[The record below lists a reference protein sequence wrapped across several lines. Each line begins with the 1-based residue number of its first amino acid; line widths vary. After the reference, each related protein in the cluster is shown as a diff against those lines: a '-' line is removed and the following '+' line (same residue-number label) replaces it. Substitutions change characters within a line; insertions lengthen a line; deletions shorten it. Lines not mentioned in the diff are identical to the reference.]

1 MKRLPLLTLIF
12 AILSAVFF
20 LVLIFFRFP
29 FGLYPLISYQD
40 ALDHLTPLV
49 LIPLYWLLF
58 KHASS
63 QPASKA
69 AETAFMV
76 LAALWALGHGMHLA
90 ANSVNNL
97 SENLAKAGTLDI
109 LGTDIYKLTYFYD
122 EYLSHFVWHLGVVGL
137 AALLIYRAWRSPE
150 GMATSWGFAGVG
162 GFIYGVTAFMFFD
175 EGQTA
180 AMIGFPFSLIITLVF
195 LIGGRKKFAQSPI
208 LAFFFVAFLVCLILL
223 AGWWLY
229 WGCFTEILTPVSC
242 RITP

>member
-12 AILSAVFF
+12 AILFAVFF
-20 LVLIFFRFP
+20 LLLIFFRFP
-29 FGLYPLISYQD
+29 FGLYPLMSYQD

-49 LIPLYWLLF
+49 LIPIYWLLF
-58 KHASS
+58 KRASS
-63 QPASKA
+63 EPASKA
-69 AETAFMV
+69 AEIAFMV
-76 LAALWALGHGMHLA
+76 LAASWVLGQGMHLS

-97 SENLAKAGTLDI
+97 SEKLAKAGTLDI

-122 EYLSHFVWHLGVVGL
+122 EYLSHTVWHLGIVGL

-150 GMATSWGFAGVG
+150 GMPTSWGFAGAA
-162 GFIYGVTAFMFFD
+162 GFIHGLTLFMVFD

-180 AMIGFPFSLIITLVF
+180 SLLGFPFSVIITLIFIVW
-195 LIGGRKKFAQSPI
+195 GRKKLAHSPI
-208 LAFFFVAFLVCLILL
+208 LAFFFITFLVALILL

-242 RITP
+242 RVTP

>member
-12 AILSAVFF
+12 AILSVVFF
-20 LVLIFFRFP
+20 LILIFFRFP
-29 FGLYPLISYQD
+29 FGLYPLMSCQD

-58 KHASS
+58 RHASS
-63 QPASKA
+63 ESPSKA
-69 AETAFMV
+69 VEVTFMA
-76 LAALWALGHGMHLA
+76 LAALWVLGQGMHLS

-97 SENLAKAGTLDI
+97 SEALAKKGTLDI

-122 EYLSHFVWHLGVVGL
+122 EYLSHTVWHLGVVGL

-150 GMATSWGFAGVG
+150 GFATNWWYAGIG
-162 GFIYGVTAFMFFD
+162 GFIHGVTMFMIFD

-180 AMIGFPFSLIITLVF
+180 AMIGFPFSLIVTLVF
-195 LIGGRKKFAQSPI
+195 LIIGRKKLAYSP
-208 LAFFFVAFLVCLILL
+208 LLGFFFVTFLVTLVLL

-242 RITP
+242 R